1 MIPAGLKPVVAHG
14 IDRGLNSPAS
24 PLGLGVQAV
33 VAVGGA
39 QVDGVEHPQGAAG
52 FEVLGKH
59 GLQQA
64 QPAPL
69 DECTEQIDPLL
80 GGDYVKQGLPHRG
93 FVASVNQ
100 QGAVGQGDE
109 WADGYGLVSQLRR
122 EPDLRG
128 VKPCGD
134 ISCLLL

>member
-1 MIPAGLKPVVAHG
+1 
-14 IDRGLNSPAS
+14 
-24 PLGLGVQAV
+24 
-33 VAVGGA
+33 
-39 QVDGVEHPQGAAG
+39 
-52 FEVLGKH
+52 
-59 GLQQA
+59 LQQT

-69 DECTEQIDPLL
+69 DEGTEQIDPLL
-80 GGDYVKQGLPHRG
+80 GGDFVNQGLPHRG
-93 FVASVNQ
+93 FVACVNQ

-122 EPDLRG
+122 EPDLR